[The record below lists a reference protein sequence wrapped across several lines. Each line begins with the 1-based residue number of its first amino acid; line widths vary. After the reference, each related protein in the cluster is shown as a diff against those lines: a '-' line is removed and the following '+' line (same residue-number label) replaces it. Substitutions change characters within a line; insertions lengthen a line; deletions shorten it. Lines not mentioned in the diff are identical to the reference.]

1 MSMTNFINSNSV
13 PKQFL
18 LSEREIDMPADW
30 TKTRFADRY
39 LYKSPELPI
48 TRIERPRE
56 DNRAHGL
63 QRFRFLKKEI
73 MANLPVG
80 TKTALRALMAR

>member
-18 LSEREIDMPADW
+18 PSEREIDMPADW

-39 LYKSPELPI
+39 LHKSPELPI

-63 QRFRFLKKEI
+63 QRLRFLKKEI

-80 TKTALRALMAR
+80 TKTALRTLMTR